1 MSEKIILIYSDL
13 EGTILREEDG
23 KFDEGEMHEFLAQ
36 IDRLQQQTNARVQ
49 IHLVSPI
56 DETFMNMILK
66 EMDREIRRYNQ
77 HITDPHQILVQGIE
91 SAAAYPM
98 EDFSGMTFQGANY
111 IGRIDKRIMQLEKP
125 NDKKDANPA
134 GFGKEKYV
142 KGMTEYIKENP
153 YQEILMSIY
162 CGNGMNDL
170 LAMNYIRA
178 QKSGIII
185 CPKNSRQK
193 VKEMAHHVSE
203 EEDLPGITDGIK
215 WVNEQIRKRQA
226 CKPEEKLPN
235 ELEGEDR

>member
-1 MSEKIILIYSDL
+1 MSEKIVLIYSDL

-23 KFDEGEMHEFLAQ
+23 KFDKGEMHEFLSQ
-36 IDRLQQQTNARVQ
+36 IDILQQQTNARVQ

-66 EMDREIRRYNQ
+66 EIDKEVSEYNRNS
-77 HITDPHQILVQGIE
+77 TDPQHTVVQRIE

-98 EDFSGMTFQGANY
+98 EDFSGTTFQGANY

-134 GFGKEKYV
+134 GYGKEKYV
-142 KGMTEYIKENP
+142 KEMTEYIRENP

-162 CGNGMNDL
+162 CGNGINDL
-170 LAMNYIRA
+170 LAMNYIKT
-178 QKSGIII
+178 QKNGFII

-203 EEDLPGITDGIK
+203 QEDLPGITDGIE
-215 WVNEQIRKRQA
+215 WVNEQIRKR
-226 CKPEEKLPN
+226 KTYNTDEKVPN
-235 ELEGEDR
+235 ELEREDR